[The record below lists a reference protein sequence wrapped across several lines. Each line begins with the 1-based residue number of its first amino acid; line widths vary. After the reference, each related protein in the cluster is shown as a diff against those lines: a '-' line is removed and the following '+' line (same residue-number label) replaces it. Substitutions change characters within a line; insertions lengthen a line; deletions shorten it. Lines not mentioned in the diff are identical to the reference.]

1 MLDVCSQD
9 PILLDAFL
17 QAPHLQIVPYLKWM
31 VFKVPQPFNL
41 NLNYHFLRFSS
52 KEPLYVTVHHIT
64 PLRLILYI
72 QFQGRQKPAQTG
84 LHIIIQSE
92 RASILTM
99 DSIS

>member
-17 QAPHLQIVPYLKWM
+17 QAPHLQIVPYPKWM
-31 VFKVPQPFNL
+31 VFKVPQPF

-92 RASILTM
+92 RASHI
-99 DSIS
+99 DYG